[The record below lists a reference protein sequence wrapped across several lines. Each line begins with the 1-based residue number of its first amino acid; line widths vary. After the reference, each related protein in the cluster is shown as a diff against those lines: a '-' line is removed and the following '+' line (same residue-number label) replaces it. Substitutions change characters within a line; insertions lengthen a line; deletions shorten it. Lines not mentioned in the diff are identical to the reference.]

1 MKLNVEINESSTVI
15 ELPKGQGKILITSE
29 NLSNPGT
36 VNLYLK
42 NGKLVSVQDEPVDK
56 KFDGVIVIEPAWDL
70 ETDYL
75 AKSFSEYALEQGM
88 TKADQLEN
96 IKLPGSQRPT
106 VEKFRDLILTV
117 LNGLGFRSIFMP
129 KKKFKGKPRHRFTK
143 QVSQIPFHVDHD
155 GAKATVYWQKRNE
168 MLIKAGAVMKPD
180 PELNK
185 DGSLG
190 FSARFAERLRAEHA
204 DSFDDFTT
212 TEDIVLKSVNEV
224 GLFLYFGGTNSWLVL
239 KDDSG
244 KSINEWTVVKE

>member
-1 MKLNVEINESSTVI
+1 MKLNVEINEGSTVV
-15 ELPKGQGKILITSE
+15 ELPKGQGKILITGKS
-29 NLSNPGT
+29 SSKPDT

-42 NGKLVSVQDEPVDK
+42 NGKLVSVQDEPTDK
-56 KFDGVIVIEPAWDL
+56 KFDGVITIEPAWDL

-88 TKADQLEN
+88 AKTDQLEN
-96 IKLPGSQRPT
+96 IKLPGSQRAT
-106 VEKFRDLILTV
+106 VERFRNLILTV
-117 LNGLGFRSIFMP
+117 LNGLGFRTIFMP

-143 QVSQIPFHVDHD
+143 QISQIPFHVDHG

-168 MLIKAGAVMKPD
+168 MLIKAGAVMKPH